1 MTRLWL
7 IPMSYAIISIACGFG
22 LPRLERAFLA
32 SYTLNLSIASV
43 QTYLSAVASGMMV
56 LTGIVFSISFV
67 VVQFSAIA
75 YSPRLVLLFAR
86 DPLLFHSLGMFVATF
101 MYSLSTLLWVDRG
114 GSGAVPLFSALLVAA
129 LLVVSV
135 ILFSRLVQRVAD
147 LQITT
152 VLHTIGGKGRRVI
165 REMFARLEEQS
176 APGRTAVEHKLGPLT
191 QTLHYGGE
199 PRTITAFDVRTLVG
213 QASEA
218 GAVIVL
224 ACAVGDTLVEDT
236 VILHVHGAK
245 RPLDERRLMKAIR
258 VGIDRTFEQDPKY
271 ALRLL
276 VDIAIKALSPAVNDP
291 TTAVQALDQIEDL
304 LLRLGRCDLDSGHA
318 SDPKGI
324 LRLVYPMPTWDDYL
338 TLAFDEIRQY
348 GSGSVQVMRRLRATL
363 DALAHSLTSS
373 DRVEHVRRYLKHLD
387 LVIAHSPLDAE
398 DQASA
403 REIDRQG
410 LGLTRRSD
418 A

>member
-1 MTRLWL
+1 
-7 IPMSYAIISIACGFG
+7 
-22 LPRLERAFLA
+22 
-32 SYTLNLSIASV
+32 
-43 QTYLSAVASGMMV
+43 MMV
-56 LTGIVFSISFV
+56 LTGIVFSIAFV

-165 REMFARLEEQS
+165 REMFARLEKQS
-176 APGRTAVEHKLGPLT
+176 APGRAAVDHKLGAPT

-213 QASEA
+213 QATEA

-236 VILHVHGAK
+236 VILRVHGAK

-258 VGIDRTFEQDPKY
+258 LGIDRTFEQDPKY

-318 SDPKGI
+318 SDPNGV
-324 LRLVYPMPTWDDYL
+324 LRLVFPMPTWDDYL

-363 DALAHSLTSS
+363 DALAQSLTSP
-373 DRVEHVRRYLKHLD
+373 DRVEHVRQYLKHLD

>member
-1 MTRLWL
+1 MRLWL
-7 IPMSYAIISIACGFG
+7 IPMSYAVVSIACGFG
-22 LPRLERAFLA
+22 FPRIEYAFLA
-32 SYTLNLSIASV
+32 SYTLDVSIPSV
-43 QTYLSAVASGMMV
+43 QAFLSAVASGMMA
-56 LTGIVFSISFV
+56 LTGIVFSIAFV

-165 REMFARLEEQS
+165 REMFARLEKQS
-176 APGRTAVEHKLGPLT
+176 APGRAAVDHKLGAPT

-213 QASEA
+213 QATEA

-224 ACAVGDTLVEDT
+224 AAPSGTLSS
-236 VILHVHGAK
+236 
-245 RPLDERRLMKAIR
+245 
-258 VGIDRTFEQDPKY
+258 RT
-271 ALRLL
+271 R
-276 VDIAIKALSPAVNDP
+276 
-291 TTAVQALDQIEDL
+291 
-304 LLRLGRCDLDSGHA
+304 
-318 SDPKGI
+318 
-324 LRLVYPMPTWDDYL
+324 
-338 TLAFDEIRQY
+338 
-348 GSGSVQVMRRLRATL
+348 
-363 DALAHSLTSS
+363 
-373 DRVEHVRRYLKHLD
+373 
-387 LVIAHSPLDAE
+387 
-398 DQASA
+398 
-403 REIDRQG
+403 
-410 LGLTRRSD
+410 
-418 A
+418 